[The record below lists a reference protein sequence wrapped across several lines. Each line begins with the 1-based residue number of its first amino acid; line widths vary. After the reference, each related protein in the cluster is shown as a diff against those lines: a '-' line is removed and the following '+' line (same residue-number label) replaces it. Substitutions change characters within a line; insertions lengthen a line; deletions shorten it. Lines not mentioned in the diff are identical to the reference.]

1 MHPNS
6 GAGYIVCTMY
16 DLDNQPNST
25 DVVSQKV
32 QQTIFCHMPDLML
45 QVIKFILHYLNP
57 TPLQVIAGF
66 AVL

>member
-1 MHPNS
+1 
-6 GAGYIVCTMY
+6 MY
-16 DLDNQPNST
+16 DLDNQPNNT

-57 TPLQVIAGF
+57 TRLQVIAGL